1 MTASSKLLVQKYGG
15 SSVGSV
21 ERIAA
26 VVARIAR
33 DRRARRAV
41 ARGDRGIDAV
51 THYRVHEDQSIP
63 PPDDKAP
70 GEKII
75 FGQGGVIAHRC
86 ESCGGIGICNGCCPS
101 IATVFRDLNEVSS
114 DCSTTGVRW

>member
-33 DRRARRAV
+33 DRAAGRDVVAV
-41 ARGDRGIDAV
+41 TRGDRDAPTDLRDRAV
-51 THYRVHEDQSIP
+51 LLGP
-63 PPDDKAP
+63 
-70 GEKII
+70 
-75 FGQGGVIAHRC
+75 AHR
-86 ESCGGIGICNGCCPS
+86 
-101 IATVFRDLNEVSS
+101 R
-114 DCSTTGVRW
+114 R

>member
-33 DRRARRAV
+33 DRAAGRDVV
-41 ARGDRGIDAV
+41 AREPGFQLLAYRGLRALD
-51 THYRVHEDQSIP
+51 E
-63 PPDDKAP
+63 
-70 GEKII
+70 
-75 FGQGGVIAHRC
+75 QGGGIQALWKRAMQIVRHCRSTHKGHAATPQGVVESAHVDA
-86 ESCGGIGICNGCCPS
+86 P
-101 IATVFRDLNEVSS
+101 
-114 DCSTTGVRW
+114 